1 MAKAK
6 LDILLEDLNGRLK
19 GGSEFY
25 VTNRY
30 GRTVISNY
38 PLRRNPK
45 KISAKQQSNSASFG
59 ELSKQVKQEMSDP
72 ARLAYWQ
79 DRYAAYTKAADKSL
93 AHANELF
100 FNIDPIATPSS
111 KQKFYL
117 TLRGFILASLSSQ
130 PKSATE

>member
-59 ELSKQVKQEMSDP
+59 EISRQAKTEMQNP

-79 DRYAAYTKAADKSL
+79 NKYDQYRKLADKNL
-93 AHANELF
+93 PKANTQF
-100 FNIDPIATPSS
+100 FNIDPNTTPPAE
-111 KQKFYL
+111 QKYYK
-117 TLRGFILASLSSQ
+117 TLRGFIIAQLRKQ
-130 PKSATE
+130 Q